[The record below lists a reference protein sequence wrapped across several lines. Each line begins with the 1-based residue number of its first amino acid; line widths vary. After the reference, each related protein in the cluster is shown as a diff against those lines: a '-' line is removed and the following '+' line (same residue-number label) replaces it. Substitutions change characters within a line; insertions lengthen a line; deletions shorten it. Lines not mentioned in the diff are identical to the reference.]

1 MKSLILYAS
10 PHHGNTKKVAERMA
24 KKIGARLVDVIREE
38 PPEGGC
44 AQWLCPRKGQLS
56 FLSVQGEH

>member
-24 KKIGARLVDVIREE
+24 KKIGAL
-38 PPEGGC
+38 
-44 AQWLCPRKGQLS
+44 
-56 FLSVQGEH
+56 